1 MAAATTTTTVY
12 LASVA
17 AAAAL
22 LLVSAAAAAAV
33 AAPLP
38 LLVPTRPVGLP
49 GCNTM
54 CGDVEVPY
62 PLGFGPAHCYWPGLN
77 LTCDNTTTAGPPRL
91 LLGDGT
97 LRVTEISL
105 QNNTVHVVGKVGVLL
120 GPNTTFHNISYG
132 RWNRFPIGSSF
143 LDYGYMLSDHNE
155 FSLWACNVV
164 AALMVSNVTD
174 RDGGGGGKDDN
185 DNLRMLGGCS
195 SFCDW
200 DGNALVDYNG
210 DGSPESVSPISW
222 AWTGPQSIE
231 LWINSLSIW
240 KGSSSSSARFRPYAV
255 VAEEGWSKSN
265 SVYEALSSSNHGPDE
280 APLILQW
287 GVTRG
292 LRPPPGPNYDH
303 QCPDDVQT
311 KLCKGQNSDCFV
323 QRDVPVYLYTCWCLE
338 GFDGN
343 PYLDGGC
350 QDIDECKLPRQNIS
364 CISGECINTV
374 GSFYCRCPL
383 GSYGDPSV
391 RGGCVKNNSDDELL
405 ADPSSPAPIGL
416 AGCNTS
422 CGQVQVPYPFG
433 LGPDAHCYLPGF
445 NLTCNT
451 SYGPP
456 RLLLGD
462 DSSFQVVDISL
473 ADSTARVIRNFNFT
487 VDFSLEPH
495 GYELSYDN
503 LPSIGEPYS
512 LSPRNEFV
520 LNACG
525 VQATLHLQRQLQAGA
540 AAGNSVV
547 VLNCSCSS
555 MDAAGG
561 PGRPVGKDYCS
572 GTNGCCHAPIFADS
586 TSMPA
591 MNNRGSSSSMDQHL
605 HMNLNRDDN
614 ATFRQRAS
622 PLVLE
627 WAVKQGGLSASDNS
641 LGTTTCPGLCKSDL
655 SDCRRQGHRGYTCHC
670 RPGYKGNPY
679 IQDGCTD
686 IDECAIPRISS
697 ACFGECTNL
706 PGSYRCRCPRG
717 FHGNAS
723 LPNGCR
729 PSFTGL
735 SVGIG
740 VGSGA
745 GFLLLVL
752 MAIYAIKKLKRR
764 RSMMLKQKFFR
775 QNRGQLLQQLVVH
788 RADIAERMIITLEE
802 LEKATNNFDRA
813 RELGGGGHGTVYKG
827 ILSDLHVVAIKKSK
841 ITVQRRI
848 EREIDEF
855 INEVAILSQINHRN
869 VVKLYGCCLET
880 EVPLLVY
887 EFVSNG
893 TLDNHLHVEGAMSSL
908 SWDAR
913 LRIATETAKAIAYLH
928 SATSIPIIHRD
939 IKSTNILLDDTLT
952 SKVSDFGAS
961 RHIPVD
967 RTGVTTNIQGTI
979 GYLDPSYCTT
989 GRLTEKSDVYSF
1001 GVLLVE
1007 LLTRKKPYSY
1017 VSSDGLG
1024 LGAHFVALYTSSSL
1038 VDIIDHQVMQEG
1050 GNQKVT
1056 EVAALAVT
1064 CVKMPGDE
1072 RPTMRQVEMTLEA
1085 IQAKDQTSG
1094 NATTVETFEENS
1106 IRRRLL
1112 SNPEGG
1118 TVQRVSMGYSSL
1130 EDEFSL
1136 SGR

>member
-1 MAAATTTTTVY
+1 MAAPAVLVVTTAT
-12 LASVA
+12 
-17 AAAAL
+17 L
-22 LLVSAAAAAAV
+22 LLLLLQQVSA

-38 LLVPTRPVGLP
+38 LLVPAPVGQP

-62 PLGFGPAHCYWPGLN
+62 PFGFGPAHCYWPGLN

-105 QNNTVHVVGKVGVLL
+105 RNRTVRVVGKAGVLL
-120 GPNTTFHNISYG
+120 GPNTSFHNISYG
-132 RWNRFPIGSSF
+132 RWNRFPIGRSF
-143 LDYGYMLSDHNE
+143 LDYEYVLSSRNE

-164 AALMVSNVTD
+164 AALIGSNVTD
-174 RDGGGGGKDDN
+174 RGGGGGKDDN
-185 DNLRMLGGCS
+185 DNLHTLGGCF
-195 SFCDW
+195 SFC
-200 DGNALVDYNG
+200 YR
-210 DGSPESVSPISW
+210 DGSLECVSSILWSLS
-222 AWTGPQSIE
+222 QSIE
-231 LWINSLSIW
+231 LWINSVSIW
-240 KGSSSSSARFRPYAV
+240 EGPSSPSALFPTYAV
-255 VAEEGWSKSN
+255 VAEEGWSKSK
-265 SVYEALSSSNHGPDE
+265 SVYEALNNSNHGPDE
-280 APLILQW
+280 APLILDW
-287 GVTRG
+287 GVKWG
-292 LRPPPGPNYDH
+292 LLPPPDDF

-311 KLCKGQNSDCFV
+311 KLCKSQNSDCFV
-323 QRDVPVYLYTCWCLE
+323 IQNDVPVYMYKCWCLE

-350 QDIDECKLPRQNIS
+350 QDIDECKLPREGIS

-374 GSFYCRCPL
+374 GSFYCGCPP

-405 ADPSSPAPIGL
+405 APSSPAPIGL

-422 CGQVQVPYPFG
+422 CGKVQVPYPFG
-433 LGPDAHCYLPGF
+433 FGPDAHCYLPGF

-473 ADSTARVIRNFNFT
+473 ADSTARVIRNLNFT

-512 LSPRNEFV
+512 LSPQNEFV

-572 GTNGCCHAPIFADS
+572 GTNGCCHAPIFADN

-591 MNNRGSSSSMDQHL
+591 MNNVITLQNLSKPADPHKDQFGMFYAFLTEGSSSSMDQHL
-605 HMNLNRDDN
+605 HMNFKREDN
-614 ATFRQRAS
+614 ATFTQMAS

-627 WAVKQGGLSASDNS
+627 WAAKQGGFSASDNS

-686 IDECAIPRISS
+686 IDECAIPRIRN
-697 ACFGECTNL
+697 ACFGDCNNL

-752 MAIYAIKKLKRR
+752 MAIYVIKKLKRR

-775 QNRGQLLQQLVVH
+775 QNRGQLLQQLVAH

-827 ILSDLHVVAIKKSK
+827 ILSDLHVVAVKKSK
-841 ITVQRRI
+841 IAVQ
-848 EREIDEF
+848 REIDEF

-893 TLDNHLHVEGAMSSL
+893 TLHSHLHVEGAMPSL
-908 SWDAR
+908 SWNDR

-928 SATSIPIIHRD
+928 SATSIPVIHRD

-967 RTGVTTNIQGTI
+967 RTGVTTNVQGTF
-979 GYLDPSYCTT
+979 GYLDPSYYYT

-1007 LLTRKKPYSY
+1007 LLTRKRPHSC
-1017 VSSDGLG
+1017 VSLDGPG
-1024 LGAHFVALYTSSSL
+1024 LVAHFVALYTSSSL
-1038 VDIIDHQVMQEG
+1038 VDIIDPQVMQEG

-1064 CVKMPGDE
+1064 CVKMTGDE

-1085 IQAKDQTSG
+1085 IQEKDQTLD
-1094 NATTVETFEENS
+1094 NDAAVETFEENG
-1106 IRRRLL
+1106 IRRRFL

-1118 TVQRVSMGYSSL
+1118 TVQRVSMGYNSL

>member
-1 MAAATTTTTVY
+1 MAAASTTVY
-12 LASVA
+12 LASVQ
-17 AAAAL
+17 AAL
-22 LLVSAAAAAAV
+22 LLSLTAASLLLSAAAAAA
-33 AAPLP
+33 PLP
-38 LLVPTRPVGLP
+38 LLAPAPVGQP

-62 PLGFGPAHCYWPGLN
+62 PLGFGPKHCYWPELN

-105 QNNTVHVVGKVGVLL
+105 RNRTVRVVGKAGVLL

-132 RWNRFPIGSSF
+132 RWNRFPFGRSF
-143 LDYGYMLSDHNE
+143 LDYEYGLSDRNE
-155 FSLWACNVV
+155 FTLWACNVV

-174 RDGGGGGKDDN
+174 RGGGGGKNDD
-185 DNLRMLGGCS
+185 DKLRMLGGCS
-195 SFCDW
+195 SFCDS
-200 DGNALVDYNG
+200 DGYGLFDYSG
-210 DGSPESVSPISW
+210 DGSPECVSPIVW
-222 AWTGPQSIE
+222 ELPRSIE

-240 KGSSSSSARFRPYAV
+240 EGSSSSRARFPPYAV

-265 SVYEALSSSNHGPDE
+265 SVYEALRNSNHGPDE
-280 APLILQW
+280 APLILDW

-292 LRPPPGPNYDH
+292 LRLPNVDNRL
-303 QCPDDVQT
+303 CPDDVQT
-311 KLCKGQNSDCFV
+311 KLCKSQNSHCFV
-323 QRDVPVYLYTCWCLE
+323 IQRYVPVYMYTCRCRQ

-350 QDIDECKLPRQNIS
+350 QDIDECKLPREDIS

-374 GSFYCRCPL
+374 GSFYCGCPP

-405 ADPSSPAPIGL
+405 APSSPAPIGL

-422 CGQVQVPYPFG
+422 CGKVQVPYPFG

-451 SYGPP
+451 SYGQP

-473 ADSTARVIRNFNFT
+473 ADSTVRVIRNLNFT
-487 VDFSLEPH
+487 VDLSLLDH
-495 GYELSYDN
+495 GYDLVSDN
-503 LPSIGEPYS
+503 LPSIGEPYW

-520 LNACG
+520 FNGCG
-525 VQATLHLQRQLQAGA
+525 AQATLHLQRQLQAG
-540 AAGNSVV
+540 GRDYSNNNSVPADPH
-547 VLNCSCSS
+547 
-555 MDAAGG
+555 MDQFGMFYAFL
-561 PGRPVGKDYCS
+561 
-572 GTNGCCHAPIFADS
+572 TE
-586 TSMPA
+586 
-591 MNNRGSSSSMDQHL
+591 GSSSSMDQHL
-605 HMNLNRDDN
+605 HMNMNRDDN
-614 ATFRQRAS
+614 TTFTQLAS

-627 WAVKQGGLSASDNS
+627 WAVKQGGLSASDVIT
-641 LGTTTCPGLCKSDL
+641 GICKSSH

-670 RPGYKGNPY
+670 RPGYQGNPY

-686 IDECAIPRISS
+686 IDECATPRIRS
-697 ACFGECTNL
+697 ACFGDCTNL
-706 PGSYRCRCPRG
+706 PGSYRCRCRCRCPRG

-752 MAIYAIKKLKRR
+752 MAIYVIKKMNRR

-775 QNRGQLLQQLVVH
+775 QNRGQLLQQLVAH

-813 RELGGGGHGTVYKG
+813 RELGSGGHGTVYKG

-841 ITVQRRI
+841 ITVQRQI

-893 TLDNHLHVEGAMSSL
+893 TLHSHLHVEEATPSL
-908 SWDAR
+908 SWNDR

-928 SATSIPIIHRD
+928 SSTSIPVIHRD

-967 RTGVTTNIQGTI
+967 RTGVTTNVQGTF
-979 GYLDPSYCTT
+979 GYLDPSYYYT

-1007 LLTRKKPYSY
+1007 LLTRKRPHSC

-1024 LGAHFVALYTSSSL
+1024 LVAHFVTLYTSSSL
-1038 VDIIDHQVMQEG
+1038 VDIIDPQVMQDG

-1056 EVAALAVT
+1056 KVAALAVT
-1064 CVKMPGDE
+1064 CVKMTGDE

-1085 IQAKDQTSG
+1085 IQAKDQTSD
-1094 NATTVETFEENS
+1094 NAAGVETFEENG
-1106 IRRRLL
+1106 IRRRFL

-1136 SGR
+1136 SER